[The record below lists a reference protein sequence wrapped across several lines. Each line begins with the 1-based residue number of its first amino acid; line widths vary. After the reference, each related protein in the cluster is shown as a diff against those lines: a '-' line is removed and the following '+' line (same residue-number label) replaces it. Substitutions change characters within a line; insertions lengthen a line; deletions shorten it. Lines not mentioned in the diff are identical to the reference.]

1 MKLCA
6 HVPPRTHFGLHLAN
20 TTRTLQSLD
29 DHLPDSLPATT
40 SLHWWP
46 SSKESTMKYQLFRK
60 SLGKCIC
67 NRKHLDLA
75 AGETFVCLCSSQDLF
90 IKLLSV
96 PELAKQVHFVFDVIP
111 SIHAT

>member
-6 HVPPRTHFGLHLAN
+6 RVPPSHTHFGLHLAN

-29 DHLPDSLPATT
+29 DHLLSSLPATI

-60 SLGKCIC
+60 GKSIC

-96 PELAKQVHFVFDVIP
+96 PELAKHKYILYLM
-111 SIHAT
+111 